1 MMKRKKNKGAMT
13 NKMTKKMFFFD
24 IDGTLLDDTKKVL
37 PSTKAALQHLKADGH
52 EVFIATGR
60 NYTMAKS
67 VIDEL
72 EFNNYIVCN
81 GSAGFFHNELVYEHY
96 LDETE
101 LKKLLAAADKQNHQI
116 IYETPFELKRRHEEV
131 AIITKEA
138 MKSVGFSVPEYDS
151 DFHTRNSLVQALIF
165 YREEEKA
172 YYEDGQYPQFNF
184 VRWHDTGVDVLPRG
198 GSKAKTM
205 LQVAADQGFKREDII
220 AFGDGLNDMELL
232 KEAGVGVAMGNAL
245 ETIKLHADK
254 ITANNNEDG
263 IAKALK
269 EMKLI

>member
-1 MMKRKKNKGAMT
+1 
-13 NKMTKKMFFFD
+13 MTKKMFFFD

-37 PSTKAALQHLKADGH
+37 PSTKKALQQLKAAGH
-52 EVFIATGR
+52 EVSIATGR
-60 NYTMAKS
+60 NYTMAKA

-81 GSAGFFHNELVYEHY
+81 GSAGFFHNELVYELY
-96 LDETE
+96 LDKME
-101 LKKLLAAADKQNHQI
+101 LDELLAAADKHGHQI
-116 IYETPFELKRRHEEV
+116 IYETPFELKRRHKEV
-131 AIITKEA
+131 AGVTEQA
-138 MKSVGFSVPEYDS
+138 MQAVGFTVPEYDG
-151 DFHTRNSLVQALIF
+151 DFHERHSLVQALIF
-165 YREEEKA
+165 YREEEKG
-172 YYEDGQYPQFNF
+172 YYEDGKYAQFKF

-205 LQVAADQGFKREDII
+205 LKVAADQGFKREDVI

-245 ETIKLHADK
+245 ETIKLHADRV
-254 ITANNNEDG
+254 TADNNEDG

-269 EMKLI
+269 EMKFI